1 MRKHIFLWALILA
14 SGKLVAQS
22 QFTLDAA
29 KDYAL
34 EHHLSV
40 KNAYLDID
48 NARKQAMEARSMGL
62 PQVSI
67 NGSFSNFLNL
77 PVQVVSA
84 NFINPAAPA
93 DETISFRAGTDYT
106 ATGTLQASQLLFNG
120 SYIVGLQV
128 AKFFITVAETSS
140 LQSQEDVVFNVVQAY
155 QIAAV
160 GKENL
165 AFVDSLVNVSN
176 QLVEEQRAYLE
187 LGLLDQES
195 MDQLEYSLLSTRN
208 ALTSAQLQYDN
219 ALTLLK
225 LTMGYPM
232 DQPLEISENTGDLM
246 GKASLKESSEGIQN
260 NLTLQI
266 MRQQKSLSEFN
277 LKNYKYS
284 QYPTLNAIFQHSYNA
299 FRNDFD
305 FFADKP
311 WYPQTMWGLQLSI
324 PIFAGGQK
332 YAQIQ
337 QAKIRVMKDENSIK
351 QLEQSLQ
358 MQEIQY
364 KNNLTSAQTMLELQ
378 EKNIEL
384 AEKIYTNSI
393 TKRDIGK
400 VNSIEVT
407 QKYNQLIMAQTQYVG
422 SLIDV
427 FKAKLNMDKLY
438 NQLLK

>member
-351 QLEQSLQ
+351 QFEQSLQ

>member
-232 DQPLEISENTGDLM
+232 DQTLEISENTVDLM

>member
-1 MRKHIFLWALILA
+1 MRNHFFLWALILA
-14 SGKLVAQS
+14 SGKLVAQT
-22 QFTLDAA
+22 QFSLNAA

-34 EHHLSV
+34 ENNLSV
-40 KNAYLDID
+40 KNAFLDID
-48 NARKQAMEARSMGL
+48 NAHKQAMEARSMGL
-62 PQVSI
+62 PQISI
-67 NGSFSNFLNL
+67 NGSFSNFINL

-84 NFINPAAPA
+84 NFINPAASP
-93 DETISFRAGTDYT
+93 DETISFRAGTNFT
-106 ATGTLQASQLLFNG
+106 TTGTLQANQLLFNG

-128 AKFFITVAETSS
+128 AKFFITVAETSN
-140 LQSQEDVVFNVVQAY
+140 LKSQEDVVFNVIQAY

-160 GKENL
+160 GKENV
-165 AFVDSLVNVSN
+165 AFVDSFVNVSN
-176 QLVEEQRAYLE
+176 KLVEEQRAYLE

-195 MDQLEYSLLSTRN
+195 IDQLEYSLLTAKN

-232 DQPLEISENTGDLM
+232 EESIEITENTKTLIA
-246 GKASLKESSEGIQN
+246 KSSLKESNEGIQN
-260 NLTLQI
+260 NLSLLL
-266 MRQQKSLSEFN
+266 MRQQKSLSEYN

-284 QYPTLNAIFQHSYNA
+284 QYPTLNAFFQHSYNA

-324 PIFAGGQK
+324 PIFAGGKK

-337 QAKIRVMKDENSIK
+337 QAKIRVMKDENTIK

-358 MQEIQY
+358 MQEVQY

-422 SLIDV
+422 SLMDV
-427 FKAKLNMDKLY
+427 FNAKLNMDKLY

>member
-14 SGKLVAQS
+14 SGKLIAQS

-48 NARKQAMEARSMGL
+48 NAHKQAMEARSMGL

-165 AFVDSLVNVSN
+165 VFVNSLVKVSN

-195 MDQLEYSLLSTRN
+195 MDQLEYSLLSSRN

-232 DQPLEISENTGDLM
+232 DQPLEISENTVDLM
-246 GKASLKESSEGIQN
+246 GKASLKESNEGIQN

-266 MRQQKSLSEFN
+266 LRQQKSLSEYN

-305 FFADKP
+305 FFANKP